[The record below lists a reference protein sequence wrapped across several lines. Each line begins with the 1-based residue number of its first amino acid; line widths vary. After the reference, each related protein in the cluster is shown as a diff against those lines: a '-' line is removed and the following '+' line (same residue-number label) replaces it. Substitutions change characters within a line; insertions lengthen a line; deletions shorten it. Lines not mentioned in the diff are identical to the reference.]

1 MKHQLLTLLLFLFSL
16 VGAPMLSCISGDT
29 AVAVYAAAPQKNK
42 AKKSV
47 KTKQAKKPAAK
58 KATANTKKKSA
69 TAKKAKSAPQKAKS
83 ASQKAKATSAS
94 VQTYKTPE
102 QEAADYQEQVAKVER
117 HNAGVA
123 AYMNR
128 DIAHRIGVWGQ
139 VGYSAIL
146 PFGFEYQPELP
157 FGFNPQAVG
166 GVGGGAGLGYQ
177 LRYKRFLFTTGAE
190 FQMYNS
196 HTRLGDIVREF
207 PIEQYAT
214 MHYAYDYQMQD
225 FWQAGYLQI
234 PLMFGM
240 ELSDWYWQLGGK
252 IGLNVLGSS
261 RLSGL
266 LTTRISDDE
275 LIDDLQNM
283 YAHALVDNWDFNAAK
298 TVQSVRFGLNAAL
311 AAEIGLSLD
320 RWLQPQVKN
329 KRKMTDGQR
338 FAQNLHYR
346 VALFAEYGVLN
357 TNNVTNIASDAADIP
372 ANFTGI
378 LQSQPLSSPSDLYTQ
393 VGYTSSLSALA
404 ARSARLNPLLVGIKV
419 SIFYQLPRQEKKM
432 LPMPVEPRPRM
443 AALVTNAETGK
454 AIAGAQLS
462 IASKSSDKTVSKAS
476 NSKGV
481 VMTRLSKGEYRVTA
495 SKLGYL
501 PCEPIDYSL
510 VSDLEDTL
518 RFRLTPEPKPIVY
531 TLCGYALDAD
541 SRQPIEAEIRIAAG
555 ADSTIIY
562 RGSTNDEGLFVS
574 DLLAGQYTVNALC
587 PGYMPLLQDV
597 AFTQDTVTL
606 LMNRIKEGVKV
617 KINHLY
623 FATNK
628 TVILPESEEALSD
641 LADFLRENPGVSIR
655 ITGHTDAVGSD
666 AANMKLSIGR
676 AKAVRANLITRG
688 IDADRIE
695 YDGKGKTEP
704 IATNDTED
712 GRAQNRRVEFEIIST
727 NGENIQQIY

>member
-16 VGAPMLSCISGDT
+16 VGAPILACVSGDT
-29 AVAVYAAAPQKNK
+29 AVSVYAAAPQKNK
-42 AKKSV
+42 AKKSA
-47 KTKQAKKPAAK
+47 KTKKAKKPAAK

-69 TAKKAKSAPQKAKS
+69 PAKKTKA
-83 ASQKAKATSAS
+83 ASQKAKPASSKAKTASAS
-94 VQTYKTPE
+94 AKTYKTPE

-128 DIAHRIGVWGQ
+128 DIAHRLGVWGQ

-146 PFGFEYQPELP
+146 PSAFTYDANAAI
-157 FGFNPQAVG
+157 GFNPYAIGHIGG
-166 GVGGGAGLGYQ
+166 GVGLGYQ
-177 LRYKRFLFTTGAE
+177 LRYRRFLFTTGAE
-190 FQMYNS
+190 FQLYNS
-196 HTRLGDIVREF
+196 ITGIEPFTRTF
-207 PIEQYAT
+207 AMAQYPT
-214 MHYAYDYQMQD
+214 MHYSYSYADMRDQ
-225 FWQAGYLQI
+225 WQAGYVQL

-240 ELSDWYWQLGGK
+240 ELDKWYWQAGAK
-252 IGLNVLGSS
+252 VGLNIIGSS
-261 RLSGL
+261 SLRSTLSTYGDDIQL
-266 LTTRISDDE
+266 IEDLRDIYSHGFTTGYTIPE
-275 LIDDLQNM
+275 HNQT
-283 YAHALVDNWDFNAAK
+283 VKFGFN
-298 TVQSVRFGLNAAL
+298 TAL
-311 AAEIGLSLD
+311 AAEIGLNLEQWIQPKAKRSGKKTKGELFAESL
-320 RWLQPQVKN
+320 R
-329 KRKMTDGQR
+329 
-338 FAQNLHYR
+338 YR
-346 VALFAEYGVLN
+346 VALFAEYGILN
-357 TNNVTNIASDAADIP
+357 IQDVANISTASDIQADYLP
-372 ANFTGI
+372 VLEKELARP
-378 LQSQPLSSPSDLYTQ
+378 QDLYEKVT
-393 VGYTSSLSALA
+393 YTSSLATASAHDA
-404 ARSARLNPLLVGIKV
+404 KLNPLMVGIKLSV
-419 SIFYQLPRQEKKM
+419 FYQLPRQEKKM
-432 LPMPVEPRPRM
+432 LPMPIEPRPRM
-443 AALVTNAETGK
+443 AALITNAETGK

-518 RFRLTPEPKPIVY
+518 RFRLTPEPNPIVY

-541 SRQPIEAEIRIAAG
+541 SRQPLETEIRIAAG
-555 ADSTIIY
+555 SDSTIIY

-574 DLLAGQYTVNALC
+574 DLLAGQYTINALC

-704 IATNDTED
+704 IATNDTEE